1 MALTEDYDRIKMV
14 DIVRLQQEKTRHPQ
28 VHERSLLFIW
38 IFNNQVFHITIKTN
52 SVLCHNFLLS

>member
-28 VHERSLLFIW
+28 VHGRGILFIW
-38 IFNNQVFHITIKTN
+38 IFIYGYYGYLLNNHFKM
-52 SVLCHNFLLS
+52 L